1 MGDMEIPEELI
12 DRLLGEYQ
20 GPEQLTVWGA
30 LTRFHSVGFGFRRR
44 VGRPPRPAGGAVLVL
59 VRFATSCS
67 DARRSSLR
75 CARVQRNSK
84 SLRSSYSAT
93 SSECCVASSRGR
105 S

>member
-44 VGRPPRPAGGAVLVL
+44 VGRPPPSSWRSCSCSGH
-59 VRFATSCS
+59 FATSCS
-67 DARRSSLR
+67 DACRSSLR
-75 CARVQRNSK
+75 CACVQRNSK